1 MSTFGGTQVINGQ
14 SDPTL
19 QLAPTEAQG
28 PDFGALKKSF
38 EECVSDLQPYI
49 DQCRQ
54 NYETRYA
61 LWNGQSSDGKKHS
74 RPGNG
79 TTIDPMPWDGASDL
93 RVFLTDE
100 AINSKVAMLCTSF
113 RRASI
118 VANPVEGNDIKR
130 AKTVA
135 NFMRWLVQTQM
146 PEIQRECELLANYLQ
161 EKGVAI
167 TGQFWESCQEKTL
180 LTVTL
185 DDLQK
190 SAPNLNIQQLIFAQE
205 AEDAILGHFEE
216 VFGCSA
222 GKARKMLNDLRG
234 PDGST
239 TVPVAGKERSYPV
252 VRAFNLDED
261 VFIPH
266 FTTDLETAP
275 AIYRVQYFTA
285 EKLRSFVLTDDWD
298 ESWVEDAIERCR
310 GRLITIAQ
318 NEYNQP
324 IARSFVYQQQRFTD
338 LIGVV
343 YAYRRLSD
351 EDGMPGI
358 YLTIFNPE
366 LPPDGSEGGHDG
378 YAKHGLLG
386 YAHGKYPFTL
396 HRREYLSR
404 KLHDSR
410 GLPEPGKP
418 AQDNIKAH
426 RDSRVDAAS
435 IAMVPP
441 MGYPIG
447 RPPGRWGAGAR
458 VPERRPNEY
467 HFLDRP
473 KADPITEQSETIL
486 LESFYRYNGFVSR
499 DSDPTFANLKNQQEV
514 DKFLYSWGLAMRQ
527 VFKLYQQFGNEEVY
541 FRVIGLKQEDAQL
554 FAKGDPSEDFDFF
567 LTYQVESMNPDV
579 MFQKLEQIAKIVA
592 TADRDGVVNYSE
604 WLQVMI
610 EAVDPTIAD
619 RIIDPK
625 NVGAQRVV
633 GDMQDMLAKVYAG
646 QDQDIKMG
654 TPPDLGLQVLQGYVQ
669 GDPVVQARMQNKQDP
684 FGQRI
689 QKIAKQLQFQKTQQ
703 NNARIGKLGA

>member
-1 MSTFGGTQVINGQ
+1 MSSFGGTNLSGA
-14 SDPTL
+14 STDPAL
-19 QLAPTEAQG
+19 QLAPTEADG
-28 PDFGALKKSF
+28 PDFGDLKKGF
-38 EECVSDLQPYI
+38 EDCIADLQPYI

-74 RPGNG
+74 RPQNG
-79 TTIDPMPWDGASDL
+79 VSIDPFPWDGASDI

-100 AINSKVAMLCTSF
+100 AINSKVAMLCTAF
-113 RRASI
+113 RRATI
-118 VANPVEGNDIKR
+118 VANPVEGNDLKR

-135 NFMRWLVQTQM
+135 NFMRWLVQTQL
-146 PEIQRECELLANYLQ
+146 PDIQRESELLANYIQ
-161 EKGVAI
+161 EKGVAV
-167 TGQFWESCQEKTL
+167 TGQFWETCQEKTL
-180 LTVTL
+180 TTVSVEQL
-185 DDLQK
+185 AQQYPQLQ
-190 SAPNLNIQQLIFAQE
+190 IQQLIFAPE
-205 AEDAILGHFEE
+205 AEDAILGRFEE
-216 VFGCSA
+216 AYGCTA
-222 GKARKMLNDLRG
+222 GKAKKMLKELREKG
-234 PDGST
+234 TT
-239 TVPVAGKERSYPV
+239 TVATEGRARSYPV
-252 VRAFNLDED
+252 VRAFNLDQD
-261 VFIPH
+261 LFIPH
-266 FTTDLETAP
+266 FTTDLEAAP

-285 EKLRSFVLTDDWD
+285 EKLRSFVNTDNWD
-298 ESWVEDAIERCR
+298 ADWVEAAIENCR
-310 GRLITIAQ
+310 GRLITLAE

-351 EDGMPGI
+351 EDGIPGI
-358 YLTIFNPE
+358 YLTIFNPQ
-366 LPPDGSEGGHDG
+366 LPPSGGIQDHDG

-386 YAHGKYPFTL
+386 FAHGQYPFVL

-404 KLHDSR
+404 KLHDTR
-410 GLPEPGKP
+410 GIPEPGKP

-473 KADPITEQSETIL
+473 QADPITERSEEIL
-486 LESFYRYNGFVSR
+486 TESFYRYNGFVSR
-499 DSDPTFANLKNQQEV
+499 DTDPTFANLKNQQEV
-514 DKFLYSWGLAMRQ
+514 DKFLYSWGLAFRQ
-527 VFKLYQQFGNEEVY
+527 IFKLYQQYGNEEVF
-541 FRVIGLKQEDAQL
+541 FRVIGLKQEDAVR
-554 FAKGDPSEDFDFF
+554 FEKGDPTEDFDFF

-610 EAVDPTIAD
+610 ESIDPTIAD

-633 GDMQDMLAKVYAG
+633 QEMQDMLAKVYAG
-646 QDQDIKMG
+646 QDQDIKTG
-654 TPPDLGLQVLQGYVQ
+654 TPPDLGLQVIQGYVQ
-669 GDPVVQARMQNKQDP
+669 NDPVVQQRMNNKGDP

-689 QKIAKQLQFQKTQQ
+689 EKLAKQLNFQKTQQ
-703 NNARIGKLGA
+703 QNAKIGRLGA

>member
-1 MSTFGGTQVINGQ
+1 MNGQ
-14 SDPTL
+14 QDPSL
-19 QLAPTEAQG
+19 QLAPVGNDG
-28 PDFGALKKSF
+28 PDMGALKKSF
-38 EECVSDLQPYI
+38 EECIADLQPYI

-79 TTIDPMPWDGASDL
+79 TTIDPLPWDGASDL
-93 RVFLTDE
+93 RVFLNDE

-118 VANPVEGNDIKR
+118 VANPIEGNDIKR

-135 NFMRWLVQTQM
+135 SFMRWLIQTQM
-146 PEIQRECELLANYLQ
+146 PEIQREAELLANYIN

-180 LTVTL
+180 TTIDL

-190 SAPNLNIQQLIFAQE
+190 QMPQSNMQDLIFAPE
-205 AEDAILGHFEE
+205 AEGAILGHFEE
-216 VFGCSA
+216 IFGCSA
-222 GKARKMLNDLRG
+222 GKARKMLNELRG
-234 PDGST
+234 SGTT
-239 TVPVAGKERSYPV
+239 TVPTLGKEKSYPV

-266 FTTDLETAP
+266 FTTDLESAT

-285 EKLRSFVLTDDWD
+285 EKLRSFVHSDNWD
-298 ESWVEDAIERCR
+298 ESWVEDAIETCR
-310 GRLITIAQ
+310 GRLITLSQ

-324 IARSFVYQQQRFTD
+324 ISRSFVYQQQRFTD

-351 EDGMPGI
+351 EDGVPGI
-358 YLTIFNPE
+358 YLTVFNPQ
-366 LPPDGSEGGHDG
+366 LPPNADQDG

-386 YAHGKYPFTL
+386 YAHGKYPFVL

-410 GLPEPGKP
+410 GIPEPGKP

-426 RDSRVDAAS
+426 QDSRVDAAS

-473 KADPITEQSETIL
+473 QGDPITERSEEIL
-486 LESFYRYNGFVSR
+486 TNSFYRYNGFVSAE
-499 DSDPTFANLKNQQEV
+499 SDPTFANLKNQQEV
-514 DKFLYSWGLAMRQ
+514 DKWLYSWGLAMRQ
-527 VFKLYQQFGNEEVY
+527 VFKLYQQYGSEDVY
-541 FRVIGLKQEDAQL
+541 FRVIGLKQEEAQL
-554 FAKGDPSEDFDFF
+554 FSKGDPTEDFDFY
-567 LTYQVESMNPDV
+567 LSYQVESMNPDV
-579 MFQKLEQIAKIVA
+579 MFQKIEQIAKIVA

-610 EAVDPTIAD
+610 EAVDPTIAE
-619 RIIDPK
+619 RIIDPQ
-625 NVGAQRVV
+625 NVGSARVV
-633 GDMQDMLAKVYAG
+633 KEMQDTLAKVYAG
-646 QDQDIKMG
+646 QDQDIQVG
-654 TPPDLGLQVLQGYVQ
+654 TPPQLGQQVIQGYVQ
-669 GDPVVQARMQNKQDP
+669 GDPVVQARMQNKNDP

-689 QKIAKQLQFQKTQQ
+689 QKLQKQLQFQQTQQ
-703 NNARIGKLGA
+703 QNAKIGRLGA

>member
-1 MSTFGGTQVINGQ
+1 MSSFGGTPAIKGQ
-14 SDPTL
+14 QDPTL
-19 QLAPTEAQG
+19 QLAPTEAEG

-38 EECVSDLQPYI
+38 EECVADLQPYI
-49 DQCRQ
+49 DQCRV

-79 TTIDPMPWDGASDL
+79 VTVDAMPWDGASDL

-100 AINSKVAMLCTSF
+100 AVNSKVAMLCTAF
-113 RRASI
+113 RRAAV

-146 PEIQRECELLANYLQ
+146 PEIQREAELLANYLQ
-161 EKGVAI
+161 EKGVAV
-167 TGQFWESCQEKTL
+167 TGQFWESCQEKTI
-180 LTVTL
+180 TTL
-185 DDLQK
+185 SLDQLQQQ
-190 SAPNLNIQQLIFAQE
+190 APNLNIQQLIFAPE
-205 AEDAILGHFEE
+205 AEGAILGHFEE
-216 VFGCSA
+216 VFGCTA
-222 GKARKMLNDLRG
+222 AKARKMLYELRNDG
-234 PDGST
+234 TT
-239 TVPVAGKERSYPV
+239 TVATVGKERSYPV

-261 VFIPH
+261 LFIPH
-266 FTTDLETAP
+266 FTTDLENAP
-275 AIYRVQYFTA
+275 AIYRVQYFTP
-285 EKLRSFVLTDDWD
+285 EKLRSFVNTDNWD
-298 ESWVEDAIERCR
+298 AAWVEGAIENCR

-351 EDGMPGI
+351 EDGIPGI
-358 YLTIFNPE
+358 YLTIFNPQ
-366 LPPDGSEGGHDG
+366 LPPDSEHDG

-386 YAHGKYPFTL
+386 FAHGKYPFIL

-410 GLPEPGKP
+410 GVPEPGKP

-473 KADPITEQSETIL
+473 AADPITEKSEEIL
-486 LESFYRYNGFVSR
+486 LESFYRYFGFVSR
-499 DSDPTFANLKNQQEV
+499 DTDPTFANLKNQQEV
-514 DKFLYSWGLAMRQ
+514 DKWLYSWGLAFRQ
-527 VFKLYQQFGNEEVY
+527 LFKLYQQYGSEEVF
-541 FRVIGLKQEDAQL
+541 FRVIGLKQEDAQK
-554 FAKGDPSEDFDFF
+554 FDKGDPTEDFDFF
-567 LTYQVESMNPDV
+567 LSYQVESMNPEI
-579 MFQKLEQIAKIVA
+579 MFEKLKQIAQIVQ
-592 TADRDGVVNYSE
+592 TADRDGIVNYSE

-610 EAVDPTIAD
+610 EAIDPTIAD
-619 RIIDPK
+619 RILDPK
-625 NVGAQRVV
+625 NVGTARVV
-633 GDMQDMLAKVYAG
+633 KDMQDTLSKVYAG
-646 QDQDIKMG
+646 QDQDIQLG
-654 TPPDLGLQVLQGYVQ
+654 TPPQLGLQVLQGYIQ
-669 GDPVVQARMQNKQDP
+669 GDPVVQARMQNKNDP
-684 FGQRI
+684 FGERI
-689 QKIAKQLQFQKTQQ
+689 QKLAKQLQFQQTQQ
-703 NNARIGKLGA
+703 QNAKIGRLGA